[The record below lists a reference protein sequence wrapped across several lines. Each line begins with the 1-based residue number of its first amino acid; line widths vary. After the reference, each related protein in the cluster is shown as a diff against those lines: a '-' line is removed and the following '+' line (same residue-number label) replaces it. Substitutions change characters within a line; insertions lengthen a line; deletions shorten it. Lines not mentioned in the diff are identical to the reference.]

1 MRFILRLI
9 INGVAIWLTTLL
21 LDGVSLSAREDPWQQ
36 VLVVA
41 VVALIFTLVNLV
53 VRPVVSLFALPL
65 TILTLGLFTLVINAL
80 MVLLT
85 GWLSGFTDFGLT
97 VDGFWWALLAGLII
111 SIATWLLNAI
121 LRQPRQR
128 R

>member
-1 MRFILRLI
+1 MGFILRLL
-9 INGVAIWLTTLL
+9 INGAAIWLTTLL
-21 LDGVSLSAREDPWQQ
+21 LDGVRLSPREDPWEQ

-53 VRPVVSLFALPL
+53 IKPVVSLFALPL
-65 TILTLGLFTLVINAL
+65 TILTLGLFTLVVNAL

-85 GWLSGFTDFGLT
+85 SWISEFTDFGLH
-97 VDGFWWALLAGLII
+97 VEGFWWALGAGLII
-111 SIATWLLNAI
+111 SIATWLLNAV
-121 LRQPRQR
+121 LPGR

>member
-1 MRFILRLI
+1 MGFILRLI

-21 LDGVSLSAREDPWQQ
+21 LDGVALSPREDPWEQ

-41 VVALIFTLVNLV
+41 VVALIFTVVNLIIK
-53 VRPVVSLFALPL
+53 PVVSLFALPL

-85 GWLSGFTDFGLT
+85 SWLSGFTDFGLQ
-97 VDGFWWALLAGLII
+97 VEGFWWALAAGLII
-111 SIATWLLNAI
+111 SIATWLLNAV
-121 LRQPRQR
+121 LPGR

>member
-1 MRFILRLI
+1 MGFILRLL
-9 INGVAIWLTTLL
+9 INGVAIWLATLL
-21 LDGVSLSAREDPWQQ
+21 LDGVGLSPREDPWEQ

-53 VRPVVSLFALPL
+53 IKPVVSLFALPL
-65 TILTLGLFTLVINAL
+65 TILTLGLFTLVVNAL

-85 GWLSGFTDFGLT
+85 SWLSGFTDFGLQ
-97 VDGFWWALLAGLII
+97 VEGFWWAVGAGFII
-111 SIATWLLNAI
+111 SVATWLLNAV
-121 LRQPRQR
+121 LPGR